1 MTGPAGRGA
10 IRLIRVYQQ
19 LSAHRMS
26 PCRFIPSCS
35 EYAAEAI
42 EVHGAVR
49 GGALAARRLG
59 RCHPFGGH
67 GVDPVPPA
75 RHAPEARP

>member
-1 MTGPAGRGA
+1 MTSPAGRGA

-49 GGALAARRLG
+49 GSALAARRLG
-59 RCHPFGGH
+59 RCHPLGGH
-67 GVDPVPPA
+67 GVDPVPPPRQA
-75 RHAPEARP
+75 REARP